1 MRAENEVRLASVR
14 VGARSVFLAALM
26 AMGGCGEADEAPP
39 VDQAGEPPSAPA
51 TVEAD
56 PARTGIW
63 TVVAHHIP
71 GISAMSEADAGAWHG
86 RTLRLAAS
94 QALSPGSHCDD
105 PTYTTRTEARD
116 GYLGG
121 EFRLPPGALEPLASR
136 EDLTLFEVSC
146 GGGNRGEGTGG
157 GGARWA
163 AMGGLLI
170 AVDEDRV
177 LAPWDG
183 VFFELERDR
192 DFRALG
198 QEPFW
203 QLEIQKG
210 KEAGSHSRR
219 P

>member
-1 MRAENEVRLASVR
+1 MKSAPPAR
-14 VGARSVFLAALM
+14 VGATSLFLAAL
-26 AMGGCGEADEAPP
+26 ASMGGCSEAEEAPDVDRARETPP
-39 VDQAGEPPSAPA
+39 VDQAAEQPSAPPA
-51 TVEAD
+51 VKAD
-56 PARTGIW
+56 PDRTGIW
-63 TVVAHHIP
+63 TVAAHHIP
-71 GISAMSEADAGAWHG
+71 GVSAMSEADARAWHG
-86 RTLRLAAS
+86 RTMRLTTD
-94 QALSPGSHCDD
+94 QALSDGSRCDG
-105 PTYTTRTEARD
+105 PTYTTRTVPAD

-121 EFRLPPGALEPLASR
+121 EYNLPAGALEPLASR
-136 EDLTLFEVSC
+136 EALNLLEVSC
-146 GGGNRGEGTGG
+146 DE
-157 GGARWA
+157 GARWA

-170 AVDEDRV
+170 EVDDDRV